1 MASEQKDLSWQADEY
16 QDYQR
21 SFGWYVGVAVVT
33 VALTVGAFF
42 LTDGDPLPA
51 VAIVLMAVIF
61 VGYALKPPGQQTY
74 SVGGE
79 GLKVGPKLYPFLRF
93 QAFNVLKSDSQPRL
107 HLVFNQRFI
116 PPLTICLPP
125 DSAQA
130 KKVSRFLSEVVSY
143 NPECQPHPIDRLM
156 HYLRF

>member
-1 MASEQKDLSWQADEY
+1 MTSEQKSLSWQADEY

-21 SFGWYVGVAVVT
+21 GFGWYVGVVVVT
-33 VALTVGAFF
+33 VALTIGALF
-42 LTDGDPLPA
+42 LTGADPIPA

-74 SVGGE
+74 LVDGE
-79 GLKVGPKLYPFLRF
+79 GLRIGPKLYPFLRF
-93 QAFNVLKSDSQPRL
+93 QAFNILKSGNQPRL
-107 HLVFNQRFI
+107 YLVFNQRFI

-125 DSAQA
+125 DLAQA
-130 KKVSRFLSEVVSY
+130 EKISRLLSEVVSY